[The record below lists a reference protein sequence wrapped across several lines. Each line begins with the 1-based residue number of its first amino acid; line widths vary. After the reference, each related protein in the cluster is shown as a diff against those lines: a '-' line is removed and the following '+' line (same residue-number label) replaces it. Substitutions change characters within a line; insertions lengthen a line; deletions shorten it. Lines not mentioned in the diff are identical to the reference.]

1 MKTPTNPSDVVQATP
16 PSVQIDVSPD
26 ELQLRAQG
34 HVSELPRQF
43 GAFATLSL
51 AFSITNSWIGFS
63 AVFAT
68 PLLAGGG
75 PTIFFG
81 LIVATIAC
89 SFITAGLAELAS
101 AFPSSGG
108 QYHFAFMVSS
118 PKYRAATAFT
128 VGWLSVI
135 AWCLITATA
144 AVFCAQ
150 IVGNIASFLHPDYVW
165 TQWQIY
171 LIYVLLCT
179 IAVAVVIWLPRQ
191 IPMLE
196 KVFFMAS
203 IVGFVVFFIT
213 VLATSKG
220 KQSASTVFTKW
231 DNQTGWSDGTAFLLG
246 VGTCMYTYLAV
257 DSVTHFAE
265 EMPNPGK
272 GVPRA
277 MSLTILI
284 GMLTAFMW
292 TLAFMF
298 STSDLDVVSMSHLPI
313 LTVYYQALGSK
324 AGAVFFAAWLLFIYY
339 GATIGCFLASG
350 RQSWTFARD
359 NGLPHSKIFAKI
371 HPTLQV
377 PVNATFT
384 TLIFCVLYGLIYIG
398 STTAYNSFINL
409 SILSLNI
416 TYAIPQAVVV
426 IRGRDKVLPKRQF
439 NLGPILGPICNIFSA
454 IWMLVFTVLFCF
466 PVFLPVT
473 LQNMNYLSVVVA
485 AVCLF
490 ILILWWGGKRKTF
503 KGPHVELAGMESLRQ

>member
-16 PSVQIDVSPD
+16 PPVQIDVSPD

-51 AFSITNSWIGFS
+51 AFSITNSWVGFS

-108 QYHFAFMVSS
+108 QYHYAFMVSS

-179 IAVAVVIWLPRQ
+179 VAVAVVIWLPRQ

-246 VGTCMYTYLAV
+246 VGT
-257 DSVTHFAE
+257 
-265 EMPNPGK
+265 
-272 GVPRA
+272 
-277 MSLTILI
+277 
-284 GMLTAFMW
+284 
-292 TLAFMF
+292 
-298 STSDLDVVSMSHLPI
+298 
-313 LTVYYQALGSK
+313 
-324 AGAVFFAAWLLFIYY
+324 YY
-339 GATIGCFLASG
+339 GATIGCFLAAG
-350 RQSWTFARD
+350 RQTWSFARD
-359 NGLPHSKIFAKI
+359 NGLSHSKIFAKI

-377 PVNATFT
+377 PVNATLT

-439 NLGPILGPICNIFSA
+439 NLGPVLGPICNIFSV

-503 KGPHVELAGMESLRQ
+503 EGPHIELPEWNL

>member
-1 MKTPTNPSDVVQATP
+1 
-16 PSVQIDVSPD
+16 
-26 ELQLRAQG
+26 
-34 HVSELPRQF
+34 
-43 GAFATLSL
+43 
-51 AFSITNSWIGFS
+51 
-63 AVFAT
+63 
-68 PLLAGGG
+68 
-75 PTIFFG
+75 
-81 LIVATIAC
+81 
-89 SFITAGLAELAS
+89 
-101 AFPSSGG
+101 
-108 QYHFAFMVSS
+108 FAFMVSS

>member
-1 MKTPTNPSDVVQATP
+1 MKTPTTPPDVVQATP
-16 PSVQIDVSPD
+16 HPMQIDLSAD

-51 AFSITNSWIGFS
+51 AFSITNSWVGFS

-75 PTIFFG
+75 PTVFFG

-135 AWCLITATA
+135 AWWFITATA
-144 AVFCAQ
+144 GIFCAQ
-150 IVGNIASFLHPDYVW
+150 LVGNIASFLRPDYVW

-171 LIYVLLCT
+171 LIYLLLCT
-179 IAVAVVIWLPRQ
+179 TAVAVVVWLPRQ
-191 IPMLE
+191 MPMLQM
-196 KVFFMAS
+196 VFFMAS
-203 IVGFVVFFIT
+203 LVGFVVFFIT
-213 VLATSKG
+213 VLATSKDH
-220 KQSASTVFTKW
+220 KQRASTVFTKW

-246 VGTCMYTYLAV
+246 VGTCMYAYLAV
-257 DSVTHFAE
+257 DSVTHLAE
-265 EMPNPGK
+265 EMPNPGT

-277 MSLTILI
+277 MCLTILI
-284 GMLTAFMW
+284 GMLTVFMW
-292 TLAFMF
+292 TLAFLF
-298 STSDLDVVSMSHLPI
+298 STSDLDEVSMSHLPI
-313 LTVYYQALGSK
+313 LTVYYQALRSK
-324 AGAVFFAAWLLFIYY
+324 AGAAFFAVWLLFIYY
-339 GATIGCFLASG
+339 GATIGCFLSAG
-350 RQSWTFARD
+350 RQTWSFARD
-359 NGLPHSKIFAKI
+359 NGLPYSKVFAKT

-377 PVNATFT
+377 PVNATVA
-384 TLIFCVLYGLIYIG
+384 TLVFCVFYGLIYIG
-398 STTAYNSFINL
+398 STTAYNSFVNL
-409 SILSLNI
+409 SILGLNI

-439 NLGPILGPICNIFSA
+439 DLGPVLGPICNIFST

-503 KGPHVELAGMESLRQ
+503 EGPHVELAASVCL